1 MNPVPDEQ
9 ERRARALRWVEQGK
23 QIGTSLTVLR
33 GERSFYLR
41 VAIEKRGGKYEVL
54 VDEID
59 ERRMEA
65 EEYER
70 DERRTFEL
78 ADDAISFIESTTPV
92 KLSDLAP
99 SRGQKWFA

>member
-1 MNPVPDEQ
+1 VSSGTDAGE
-9 ERRARALRWVEQGK
+9 RARRWLEQGR
-23 QIGTSLTVLR
+23 QIGKSLTVDR
-33 GERSFYLR
+33 EGRSCYVR
-41 VAIEKRGGKYEVL
+41 VAIEKRDGGYEVL

-70 DERRTFEL
+70 DERRRFDRVE
-78 ADDAISFIESTTPV
+78 DAAAFIEGTTPV

-99 SRGQKWFA
+99 SRGQKWF